1 MLSCHLAVAAAM
13 VAIAVVLEVVVM
25 VVAVGAVVVVVVVAA
40 AEVVSCSTA
49 VAAPAG
55 GVRVVAAV
63 VVVVAVVAILSKA
76 RNPLVMS
83 SKAPYPLNDLSSLES
98 LMAKTEALMIQ
109 QPGGDG
115 LSSASPGFLKPEK
128 VGGILGGLG
137 FKGLRVLIFLS
148 TVIDVLHS
156 LPCFA
161 HHYLLGGCAGLKSVS
176 FKLMIGQTCCLL
188 SSFLVRIQH
197 RSARYL
203 ETQ

>member
-1 MLSCHLAVAAAM
+1 MLSCHLAVAAVM
-13 VAIAVVLEVVVM
+13 VAIAVVREVVVM
-25 VVAVGAVVVVVVVAA
+25 VVAVVAVGVVVVVTA

-55 GVRVVAAV
+55 VVRVVAAV

-128 VGGILGGLG
+128 VEGSLG
-137 FKGLRVLIFLS
+137 V
-148 TVIDVLHS
+148 
-156 LPCFA
+156 
-161 HHYLLGGCAGLKSVS
+161 
-176 FKLMIGQTCCLL
+176 
-188 SSFLVRIQH
+188 
-197 RSARYL
+197 
-203 ETQ
+203 